1 MENYHWSCLRSSR
14 LRFKFSWPMNALLM
28 SFLEKLLE
36 RNYHFIITSAKR
48 TIEQNIACEGSKN
61 SQHLVGEAI
70 DIKPYGSTS
79 YNNLL
84 TFIKDNYGDRPFY
97 SYDQLILYPTFIHIS
112 FSDRMRCQTIDK
124 R

>member
-1 MENYHWSCLRSSR
+1 
-14 LRFKFSWPMNALLM
+14 MNMLLM

-36 RNYHFIITSAKR
+36 NNYHFTVTSAKR
-48 TIEQNIACEGSKN
+48 TIEQNISCKGAKN

-70 DIKPYGSTS
+70 DIKPFGSTS
-79 YNNLL
+79 YNMLL
-84 TFIKDNYGDRPFY
+84 TFIKDHYQGRHSY

-112 FSDRMRCQTIDK
+112 FSNRMRCQTIDK

>member
-1 MENYHWSCLRSSR
+1 
-14 LRFKFSWPMNALLM
+14 MNMLLM

-36 RNYHFIITSAKR
+36 NNYHFTVTSAKR
-48 TIEQNIACEGSKN
+48 TIEQNIDCKGSKN

-79 YNNLL
+79 YNMLL
-84 TFIKDNYGDRPFY
+84 TFIRNYYQGQKSY

-112 FSDRMRCQTIDK
+112 FSNRMRCQTIDK

>member
-1 MENYHWSCLRSSR
+1 MENHHWCCLCCPR
-14 LRFKFSWPMNALLM
+14 LCLKFSWAMNVSLM
-28 SFLEKLLE
+28 SFIETLLE
-36 RNYHFIITSAKR
+36 NNYHFTVTSAKR
-48 TIEQNIACEGSKN
+48 TFEQNFLCKGSSN

-70 DIKPYGSTS
+70 DIKPYGFTS
-79 YNNLL
+79 YNMLL
-84 TFIKDNYGDRPFY
+84 TFIKDNYQGQKSF

>member
-1 MENYHWSCLRSSR
+1 MENYYWSR
-14 LRFKFSWPMNALLM
+14 LRCSRLRLKFNWTMNVLLM
-28 SFLEKLLE
+28 SFLEHLLE
-36 RNYHFIITSAKR
+36 NNYHFSVTSAKR
-48 TIEQNIACEGSKN
+48 TIEQNVKCNGAKA

-79 YNNLL
+79 YSMLL
-84 TFIKDNYGDRPFY
+84 SFIKDHYQGQYSF

-112 FSDRMRCQTIDK
+112 FSNRMRCQTIDK

>member
-1 MENYHWSCLRSSR
+1 
-14 LRFKFSWPMNALLM
+14 M
-28 SFLEKLLE
+28 SFIDDLLS
-36 RNYHFIITSAKR
+36 RNYHFTVTSAKR
-48 TIEQNIACEGSKN
+48 TISQNDACNGSKP

-79 YNNLL
+79 YNDLL
-84 TFIKDNYGDRPFY
+84 TFIKGHYQNYPCLF
-97 SYDQLILYPTFIHIS
+97 DQLILYPTFIHIS